1 MVFDVLETRVFYRL
15 ALYKILAIYRG
26 AIYVY
31 CNNLLAKQAAEV
43 IISKPP
49 EAEISLHTMDTVPA
63 PVADSAKDFATLA
76 FTYLVLVWSI

>member
-1 MVFDVLETRVFYRL
+1 MVFDVLESRVYYRL

-49 EAEISLHTMDTVPA
+49 EAENLS
-63 PVADSAKDFATLA
+63 
-76 FTYLVLVWSI
+76 TYNGHSPCSSC